1 VHDTLEHFGWIP
13 NLGGQGVKGGIF
25 GHGFGVCTVLQNN
38 TGKQKG
44 NKDWFP
50 NAKSVVVRVMY

>member
-1 VHDTLEHFGWIP
+1 M
-13 NLGGQGVKGGIF
+13 KGGIF
-25 GHGFGVCTVLQNN
+25 GHGFGVCTVFQDN